1 MPSAQPPR
9 AVFAMDP
16 VHLPLL
22 FPPPLLDRLR
32 RTAEIEPGLVVRDF
46 GAPEAAEALAG
57 AEVLITGWGCPR
69 LDADALAA
77 APRLRTVLHAAGSV
91 RSLVGEALWE
101 RGVTVSSAV
110 TGNALP
116 VAEYTL
122 AMILLAGKDT
132 FAQRERF
139 RHTHTYPTPAETAPI
154 GNLGRRIGVI
164 GASRVGRRLLE
175 LLRSYDFEVLLHD
188 PYVSVTE
195 AAALGAEL
203 LPLDPL
209 LSRSD
214 IVSLHAP
221 DIPETQRMLDRGRL
235 ALIRD
240 GGVLINT
247 SRGALI
253 DHEALTDELLS
264 GRLTAILDVTEPEPL
279 PPTSPSTS
287 SPTSSSPRTS
297 RAPSA
302 TSWRASAPSS
312 STSWNA
318 WPRAC
323 HRPTKYGT
331 RTWPVSPDPR
341 RPQAVT
347 PGSTLGYGFP
357 TGAGSGPRAPCGDT
371 VMVKESLR

>member
-22 FPPPLLDRLR
+22 FPSPLMARLR
-32 RTAEIEPGLVVRDF
+32 QTAEIDPGLVVQDF
-46 GAPEAAEALAG
+46 AEPQAARALAE
-57 AEVLITGWGCPR
+57 AEVLITGWGCPH

-139 RHTHTYPTPAETAPI
+139 RHTHAYPTPAETAPI

-175 LLRSYDFEVLLHD
+175 LLRPYDFEVLLHD

-203 LPLDPL
+203 LPLDHL
-209 LSRSD
+209 LSGSD

-221 DIPETQRMLDRGRL
+221 DIPETQHMLDRGRL

-253 DHEALTDELLS
+253 DHEALTDELLC

-279 PPTSPSTS
+279 PPTSPLYQL
-287 SPTSSSPRTS
+287 P
-297 RAPSA
+297 
-302 TSWRASAPSS
+302 
-312 STSWNA
+312 N
-318 WPRAC
+318 
-323 HRPTKYGT
+323 
-331 RTWPVSPDPR
+331 VFL
-341 RPQAVT
+341 T
-347 PGSTLGYGFP
+347 PHI
-357 TGAGSGPRAPCGDT
+357 AGSLGNELARLGGIVVDELERLAAGLPPAHEVRHADLAR
-371 VMVKESLR
+371 VA